1 MSIIGMILI
10 CFENEIFNQYSV
22 DIFETFWLYMINIV
36 SCLALS
42 QKSQNVI
49 LVKMTNRPPRKLSIF
64 VQKRCIWRCF
74 YSHMTYTLYTFI
86 TYSAHI
92 ITMRGKDVCRY
103 YYTFVLFAL
112 HYGMFSETFI
122 RWQLLIT
129 LSFNYLPSSRGRS
142 VTAVLNRPPPKLT
155 RCGFSDLT
163 FNPRDNSSTSNL
175 SCNRIIVWL
184 LCVITSTVV
193 VSVLW
198 YRAQRQTSKTHSIA
212 HSH

>member
-1 MSIIGMILI
+1 
-10 CFENEIFNQYSV
+10 
-22 DIFETFWLYMINIV
+22 MINIV

-49 LVKMTNRPPRKLSIF
+49 LVKMANSPPCNSFFF
-64 VQKRCIWRCF
+64 VQKWCIWTCF
-74 YSHMTYTLYTFI
+74 YSHMTYTTYVYTYI
-86 TYSAHI
+86 PYSAHI
-92 ITMRGKDVCRY
+92 ITMRRKDVCRY
-103 YYTFVLFAL
+103 YYTFVLFTL

-129 LSFNYLPSSRGRS
+129 LSFNYLPSSRGSS

-198 YRAQRQTSKTHSIA
+198 YCARRQTSKTQSFA